1 MGMTKKFHLIFALI
15 SAMGSGFGAGPALAG
30 SDGMEVK
37 GAPTAV
43 LELFT
48 SQGCSSCPPADKLLE
63 ELSMRS
69 DLITLAYHVD
79 YWDYIGWKDTFGS
92 PKNTKLQRDYAE
104 GMGSRR
110 IYTPQVVINGKVHV
124 VGSRRDEIEAAV
136 SADILQVPVEMG
148 VRDGVLEVD
157 VEPQADGTDSAVLWL
172 VTFRKQADVV
182 IERGENRDQ
191 TLSYSH
197 VVLARQAIGVW
208 DPAEG
213 VVLRLPLADVMVGDA
228 DGLAIL
234 VQTDLDGLPGPVLG
248 AAALA
253 L

>member
-1 MGMTKKFHLIFALI
+1 MTRKLQVLVALI
-15 SAMGSGFGAGPALAG
+15 GSLTFGLGANPVWAN
-30 SDGMEVK
+30 SDDMDVK
-37 GAPTAV
+37 GSATAV

-48 SQGCSSCPPADKLLE
+48 SQGCSSCPPADRLLA
-63 ELSMRS
+63 ELSERT

-104 GMGSRR
+104 GMDSRR
-110 IYTPQVVINGKVHV
+110 IYTPQLIVNGKVHV
-124 VGSRRDEIEAAV
+124 VGSRRNEIDAAL
-136 SADILQVPVEMG
+136 SQYTLQVPIEIA

-157 VEPQADGTDSAVLWL
+157 VDARPDGGDTAVLWL
-172 VTFRKQADVV
+172 VTYRQKVDVV
-182 IERGENRDQ
+182 VERGENRGQ
-191 TLSYSH
+191 TLTYSH

-208 DPAEG
+208 DPDEG
-213 VVLRLPLADVMVGDA
+213 VALRLPLADVMVGDA